1 MLSLKKLEKAH
12 GTKQKKEI
20 EKELPFFITV
30 VFLLASS
37 GLAPYLIFKKVSKID
52 LLPVIQQ
59 EANKIL
65 KRIDFLAGDPL
76 TMISN
81 TKGRLHSEA
90 LSEFLGGYILSM
102 QSGGDV
108 LSYLKSQM
116 NSAFDIFAESEK
128 TSIEK
133 TKAIIEA
140 FMTLQVVILA
150 VFIIVA
156 AMGNNPLDA
165 TTTSQT
171 NSDTPYFIML
181 LPLVISVGFL
191 KLVQDLTSPKTHELE
206 LKIILIYII
215 PSVLIAIIIILTGI
229 FSTFNVDEYVLGI
242 ALIAGSI
249 WPALKFKKI
258 YTLGLNAE
266 SATPRILRDITEA
279 RKVGLGPEKCV
290 QKACAGND
298 FKLFNPIA
306 NSISNKLQ
314 WGVSLNNIF
323 NSLQNEIK
331 NFKVLISFK
340 ILFEII
346 SSGGG
351 NAETLDSLAATS
363 ERLHNIEKTKQEMLK
378 PYVMVAFM
386 LMGITGF
393 SILMVIDSFGDIEKG
408 KELDEAK
415 RAELEAEVDSSI
427 SVFSIVIIFQSWI
440 TGLVLGKI
448 ITGNYSGGF
457 QYSLVLIIITLV
469 GVTIINLSLF
479 KVASLF

>member
-1 MLSLKKLEKAH
+1 MLSLKKPKKAH
-12 GTKQKKEI
+12 GTKQKKELD
-20 EKELPFFITV
+20 KELPFFITI

-81 TKGRLHSEA
+81 TKSRLHSEA

-181 LPLVISVGFL
+181 LPLVVSVGFL
-191 KLVQDLTSPKTHELE
+191 KLVQDLTSPKTNELE
-206 LKIILIYII
+206 LKIILIYVI

-229 FSTFNVDEYVLGI
+229 FSTFNVDEYVLGV

-258 YTLGLNAE
+258 YALGLNAE

-279 RKVGLGPEKCV
+279 RKVGLGP
-290 QKACAGND
+290 
-298 FKLFNPIA
+298 
-306 NSISNKLQ
+306 
-314 WGVSLNNIF
+314 
-323 NSLQNEIK
+323 
-331 NFKVLISFK
+331 
-340 ILFEII
+340 
-346 SSGGG
+346 
-351 NAETLDSLAATS
+351 
-363 ERLHNIEKTKQEMLK
+363 
-378 PYVMVAFM
+378 
-386 LMGITGF
+386 
-393 SILMVIDSFGDIEKG
+393 
-408 KELDEAK
+408 
-415 RAELEAEVDSSI
+415 
-427 SVFSIVIIFQSWI
+427 
-440 TGLVLGKI
+440 
-448 ITGNYSGGF
+448 
-457 QYSLVLIIITLV
+457 
-469 GVTIINLSLF
+469 
-479 KVASLF
+479 